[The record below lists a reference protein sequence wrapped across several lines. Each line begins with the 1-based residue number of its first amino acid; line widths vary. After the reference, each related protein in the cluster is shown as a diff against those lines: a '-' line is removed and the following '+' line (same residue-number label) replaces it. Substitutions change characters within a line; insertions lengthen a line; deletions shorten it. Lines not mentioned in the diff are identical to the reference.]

1 MGIQENKFHFPVERI
16 MAGYYTD
23 KYFLT
28 TQQILRKD
36 NRDAKALMQIFQ
48 RKEAVVCGVEEAVAL
63 LRTCAIHPER
73 LEIKALSDGDEA
85 APWETV
91 MTIEGSYADF
101 AHLETLYLGIL
112 ARQTRVATNTRKVVK
127 AAGAKPVLFFG
138 ARYDH
143 FSVQEE
149 DGYAA
154 HVGGANAVSTDA
166 NGFYFGQQGVGT
178 VPHSLI
184 VSYGGDTV
192 AAAIAFDRY
201 MPPEIN
207 RLILVDFD
215 NDCVNTS
222 LAVARV
228 LGKRLWGV
236 RLDTSST
243 LMDKSLE
250 AEARGLKDPSP
261 LKGVSAELVWKVR
274 RALDAEGYRHVK
286 IIVSSGFDAEKIAAF
301 EEAGVPVDI
310 YGVGSSLYR
319 GNYDYTADIV
329 MLDGKPCAK
338 VGRQY
343 NPNPRLQPK

>member
-1 MGIQENKFHFPVERI
+1 MGNQEEKFHFPVEKL
-16 MAGYYTD
+16 MSGYYTD

-28 TQQILRKD
+28 TQQILRQD
-36 NRDAKALMQIFQ
+36 NRNVKVLMQIFL
-48 RKEAVVCGVEEAVAL
+48 RHEAVVCGVEEAVAL
-63 LRTCAIHPER
+63 LRTCAVHPEE
-73 LEIKALSDGDEA
+73 LKLKALSDGDEA

-91 MTIEGSYADF
+91 MTIEGNYADF

-138 ARYDH
+138 ARYDY

-154 HVGGANAVSTDA
+154 RVGGAYAVSTDA
-166 NGFYFGQQGVGT
+166 NGFYFGQKGVGT

-184 VSYGGDTV
+184 ACYGGDTV
-192 AAAIAFDRY
+192 AAALAFDRY
-201 MPPEIN
+201 VSPEVN

-222 LAVARV
+222 LEVARA
-228 LGKRLWGV
+228 LGKKLWGV
-236 RLDTSST
+236 RLDTSSNV
-243 LMDKSLE
+243 LDRSLE
-250 AEARGLKDPSP
+250 AEARGLEDPTR

-274 RALDAEGYRHVK
+274 RALDAEGHKDVK
-286 IIVSSGFDAEKIAAF
+286 ITVTSGFDAEKIAAF
-301 EEAGVPVDI
+301 EKAGVPVDI

-329 MLDGKPCAK
+329 MVDGQPRSK
-338 VGRQY
+338 VGRKY